1 MTRNHL
7 PKLSDADRA
16 HALELARQARMRYAS
31 IKARVKSG
39 ELTFTDALSNG
50 DAQRILVRQLLQCV
64 PGIGMTKTDAIMG
77 GLHIAQNR
85 RISGLSSRQREALIE
100 LETDGWHISSL
111 A

>member
-1 MTRNHL
+1 M
-7 PKLSDADRA
+7 PELSDADRA

-50 DAQRILVRQLLQCV
+50 DAQRILVRQLLRCV
-64 PGIGMTKTDAIMG
+64 PGIGMAKTDAIMG
-77 GLHIAQNR
+77 ELHIAQSR
-85 RISGLSSRQREALIE
+85 RISGLSPRQREALIE
-100 LETDGWHISSL
+100 LETDGWRISSL